1 MGVSGVP
8 LQNKHPH
15 FYSQHSIC
23 PLHYMRT
30 EALGNTMDLR
40 EQRQKKKY
48 SICWLFPNWTVK
60 HKGMEIVSE

>member
-8 LQNKHPH
+8 LQNKHPN

-23 PLHYMRT
+23 PLDYMRT

-48 SICWLFPNWTVK
+48 SIC
-60 HKGMEIVSE
+60 